1 MPVLDPHASKEAEPS
16 AGSSEERIR
25 NLEQELEQYKQRFAH
40 LTELS
45 ADWYWEQDEEFRFT
59 YFSGFLKEKTG
70 LGTNWHLGKH
80 RWDTPA
86 QNFSEEDWAR
96 HKAALVQHEP
106 FQDLEIQR
114 VDSSGR
120 EIWSVLHGRPFFDGT
135 GRFKGYRGVGRDV
148 TASKLAARELAVANH
163 ALQEANN
170 SLMHEMRER
179 TRVMEAELRL
189 SQKLEA
195 IGQLAAGI
203 AHEINTPMQYIG
215 DNAQFLKSGFVDL
228 CEGLA
233 RTKNLCLQLGGEQAT
248 ADLLRTIFEELDI
261 EYLLEQAP
269 KALKGTLEGVGRVT
283 TIVRALK
290 DFAHPDQREKTSCD
304 INSVLETALIVARNE
319 YKYVAEVETAFGEL
333 PLVFCHVGEI
343 NQVFLNLLVNAGH
356 AIGEVVGNGGGKGL
370 IRIETASDESSVTV
384 KITDSG
390 CGIPPEV
397 QDKIF
402 EPFFTTKA
410 VGKGTGQGLAIAR
423 SIVVD
428 KHRGTLTFQSRKG
441 HGTTFSIRLPC
452 IQSPS
457 PSRYPYAGSQPPSA
471 QLTATGSQESP

>member
-1 MPVLDPHASKEAEPS
+1 MRVLDRHASKEGEAG
-16 AGSSEERIR
+16 AGSSEERLR
-25 NLEQELEQYKQRFAH
+25 KLEQELEQYRERFAH

-70 LGTNWHLGKH
+70 LGTNSHLGKR

-86 QNFSEEDWAR
+86 QNFSQEDWAC
-96 HKAALVQHEP
+96 HKAALERHEP

-114 VDSSGR
+114 VDSHGR
-120 EIWSVLHGRPFFDGT
+120 EVWSVLQGRPFFDAT
-135 GRFKGYRGVGRDV
+135 GRFKGSRGVGRDF
-148 TASKLAARELAVANH
+148 TASKLAARELAVASH
-163 ALQEANN
+163 ALQEANS

-179 TRVMEAELRL
+179 ARVTEGELRL
-189 SQKLEA
+189 SHKLEA

-203 AHEINTPMQYIG
+203 AHEINSPMQYIG
-215 DNAQFLKSGFVDL
+215 DNAQFLKSAFVDL

-233 RTKNLCLQLGGEQAT
+233 RTKKLCLELGGERAT
-248 ADLLRTIFEELDI
+248 ADLLRSIFDELHI

-290 DFAHPDQREKTSCD
+290 DFAHPDPREKTSCD
-304 INSVLETALIVARNE
+304 INSLLETALIVARNE
-319 YKYVAEVETAFGEL
+319 YKYVAEVETAFAEL

-370 IRIETASDESSVTV
+370 IRIETARSESSVTV

-390 CGIPPEV
+390 CGIPPEI
-397 QDKIF
+397 QDRIF
-402 EPFFTTKA
+402 QPFFTTKA
-410 VGKGTGQGLAIAR
+410 AGKGTGQGLAIAR

-428 KHRGTLTFQSRKG
+428 KHRGTLTFQSRVG
-441 HGTTFSIRLPC
+441 HGTTFTICLPC
-452 IQSPS
+452 NGSPS
-457 PSRYPYAGSQPPSA
+457 PSRYPYAGSQPPSR
-471 QLTATGSQESP
+471 